1 MLVGTTGAILF
12 FLLLGYNFKLDNSSP
27 RKQIASSVN
36 FDWTVAFVNDLNS
49 LQVFCCTSGYLAAR
63 AIGCSEISVTEYTL
77 NNSHKHVAHLKSA
90 SGLSC
95 HCTCDTASSCRCPWR
110 QMRQSNEVAVWK
122 AIHGTCKANMSAWL
136 ISIDLELPKLA
147 AKCPSY
153 FIVPWR
159 WQDPVI

>member
-27 RKQIASSVN
+27 RKQIATSVN
-36 FDWTVAFVNDLNS
+36 FDWTVAFVNDLTS
-49 LQVFCCTSGYLAAR
+49 LKVFCCNSGYLAAR

-77 NNSHKHVAHLKSA
+77 NNSHKHVAHFKSA

-110 QMRQSNEVAVWK
+110 QMHQSNASCSVKSDPWHVQSKHVSMAHIYWSGVAKV
-122 AIHGTCKANMSAWL
+122 GCK
-136 ISIDLELPKLA
+136 
-147 AKCPSY
+147 
-153 FIVPWR
+153 VP
-159 WQDPVI
+159 